1 MGETARLVLHH
12 ARRFGILCI
21 SGALFSAFVVGW
33 LTGNLLQL
41 MSAFVPKGRD
51 RHDAI
56 RLRMAQEVQ
65 RHQKYYDDILLHGR
79 VT

>member
-1 MGETARLVLHH
+1 MDYAARLVLHH
-12 ARRFGILCI
+12 ARRFGVLVV
-21 SGALFSAFVVGW
+21 SATLFSAFVVGW
-33 LTGNLLQL
+33 LLGNVFQL
-41 MSAFVPKGRD
+41 ISAFMPKGG

-65 RHQKYYDDILLHGR
+65 RDKKYYDDVLLHGR